1 MTQQSDTAAQR
12 RRTIATAGLFGAIL
26 IGVALAV
33 FSGPGGKQVSPEP
46 SAPAVKSAPTQPVA
60 TAPTKAKRER
70 TKRTKKPEPP
80 AEEEAPEVLWA
91 DPPGWKR
98 MPRSGMRYASY
109 EIPAAKGESLGG
121 ELNIFI
127 LRGDVEP
134 NIQRW
139 IAEFSKFDLKTV
151 VRKKRTVNGMPQ
163 HIVEIPKGHFDG
175 GMGDTKASDNY
186 GLLGAIVVAPSGAE
200 YFFKLTAP
208 SKLVKAARK
217 PFYAMLDSLYPVKSA
232 AKPADPAPA
241 AAPGATPAAAAP
253 AAPAPAAPAPAPA
266 AAPAPTAPAPAGA
279 EGAPQP

>member
-12 RRTIATAGLFGAIL
+12 RRTIATAGLFGAIF

-33 FSGPGGKQVSPEP
+33 FSSPGGKQISPEP
-46 SAPAVKSAPTQPVA
+46 SAPAVKSATTKPVA
-60 TAPTKAKRER
+60 TAPTRPKREK
-70 TKRTKKPEPP
+70 TKHTKKVEPP
-80 AEEEAPEVLWA
+80 PVEEAPEVLWL

-121 ELNIFI
+121 ELNVFI

-139 IAEFSKFDLKTV
+139 IAEFTKFDLKTV
-151 VRKKRTVNGMPQ
+151 VRTNRTVNGMPQ
-163 HIVEIPKGHFDG
+163 HIVEIPRGHFDG
-175 GMGDTKASDNY
+175 GMGETKASDNY

-217 PFYAMLDSLYPVKSA
+217 PFYAMLDSLHPVTSA
-232 AKPADPAPA
+232 AKPAEPAPA
-241 AAPGATPAAAAP
+241 APPGATPVVAAPAAP
-253 AAPAPAAPAPAPA
+253 AAPAPAAPAPA
-266 AAPAPTAPAPAGA
+266 APAPAAPAPAGA
-279 EGAPQP
+279 GGAP